1 MRVTETIK
9 RDQVLGTIQRNAQKL
24 QDLQLEMSTGQR
36 INKPSD
42 DPVGAT
48 MAQDIV
54 TNISKQQQRLANL
67 SDSISWL
74 ERSEV
79 ELEKINEFL
88 NNART
93 LAMSQATSSAN
104 EDTRKVTAGEISD
117 IRDALFD
124 AGNARESKLYIF
136 SGVKSLTPALKK
148 NYILQPAKLET
159 DKIVQSDIRDL
170 VDVTK
175 FQAQFEGYS
184 RNEYVLQITQTGH
197 WGQARYQISD
207 DGGQTWGPELT
218 LRPVV
223 DMVNPENKESDQV
236 KLKFFDERGALE
248 DQVNLLPDAFDF
260 SNEKVADFDI
270 EELGPVF
277 PEGMEF
283 VFTPN
288 PPVSFSGSPVKKE
301 TLIADGTTVP
311 VNVTADELLLGA
323 GEIKVDTF
331 SLLMSLERALESND
345 GAVLAEKLQ
354 ELELA
359 LEQVLKQRSYVGNTM
374 RELQEAQQKQEA
386 QIFDQER
393 RLSEIRDADLA
404 ESALNLRTAELNN
417 RVSLDTGSRLIQ
429 PSLTDF
435 LR

>member
-54 TNISKQQQRLANL
+54 TNISKQRQRLANL